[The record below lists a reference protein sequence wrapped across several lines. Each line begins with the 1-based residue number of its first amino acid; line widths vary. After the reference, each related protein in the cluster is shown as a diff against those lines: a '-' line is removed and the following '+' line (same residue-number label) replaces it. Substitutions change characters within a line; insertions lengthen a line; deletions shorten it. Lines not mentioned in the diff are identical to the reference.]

1 MNQAVNFFWTIL
13 CFIPVIGFWLTAD
26 MALCYIFIGVSIVS
40 LLLPAKLLQLSNQ
53 PKFYEKLGIKL
64 IRKFVQNGDYINAFL
79 KKRHPQ
85 HKTIR
90 GKAGATG
97 YMNTVIMYERYHFL
111 CFVFFLLTDFYAVKT
126 AHYNLAFAIFLA
138 NIIYNICPI
147 LLQQYNRARVIN
159 LTNRITQK
167 PG

>member
-26 MALCYIFIGVSIVS
+26 MFTCYIFIGISIAS

-64 IRKFVQNGDYINAFL
+64 IRKFVQNGEYINAFL
-79 KKRHPQ
+79 KKRNPQ
-85 HKTIR
+85 YKTIH
-90 GKAGATG
+90 GKAGATS

-111 CFVFFLLTDFYAVKT
+111 CFVFFLLTGMFAIISARYTVA
-126 AHYNLAFAIFLA
+126 AFIFLA

-147 LLQQYNRARVIN
+147 LLQQYNVVRIQKIN
-159 LTNRITQK
+159 KT
-167 PG
+167 